1 MQADEDPLIQVLPS
15 TGATISVSFY
25 DTAVHKLASEH
36 DIIRALLGVCPRE
49 RKGSYTAATV
59 DLMNAAGMPAAL
71 VSRLP
76 LAVYTVFMMLSHFT
90 LACCGGWLVVACHKH
105 SHVSTQDHMKPA

>member
-1 MQADEDPLIQVLPS
+1 MQADEDPLVQVLPS

-25 DTAVHKLASEH
+25 DTAVHKLAAEH

-49 RKGSYTAATV
+49 RKGSYTAATA

-71 VSRLP
+71 VSRGA
-76 LAVYTVFMMLSHFT
+76 LAFFHSIPDAESLLNGLLRCLAGSSMLQA
-90 LACCGGWLVVACHKH
+90 LLCV
-105 SHVSTQDHMKPA
+105 